1 MGSEHGCLQDLPCG
15 WPQPRTGQHPG
26 VEDET
31 LEMTEAAPPSRG
43 SVFTFARQRRYG
55 GAGRGSEGA

>member
-1 MGSEHGCLQDLPCG
+1 MGSECGCLQDLPCRQ
-15 WPQPRTGQHPG
+15 PQPRTGRHPG

-43 SVFTFARQRRYG
+43 SVFTFARRRCYG
-55 GAGRGSEGA
+55 DAGLGSEGA